1 MDKKFSPSEPDWT
14 RYEPREV
21 VVDYVAMSPAD
32 QHHFRDGMHAS
43 GHLNVSDQFLHDY
56 LMGLDL
62 IRIAGFRTF
71 MLQTFSLPFTWG
83 YCFGS
88 EMTVGE
94 KRALKTKEK
103 QNV

>member
-1 MDKKFSPSEPDWT
+1 MEKTDLSDV
-14 RYEPREV
+14 REV
-21 VVDYVAMSPAD
+21 VVDYAAMPPDD
-32 QHHFRDGMHAS
+32 QWNFRRGMHAS
-43 GHLNVSDQFLHDY
+43 GNLTCSDSFLHQH
-56 LMGLDL
+56 LMELDL

-88 EMTVGE
+88 EMTVSE
-94 KRALKTKEK
+94 KRALKTQEK

>member
-1 MDKKFSPSEPDWT
+1 MEKKLSPSDPEWKQ
-14 RYEPREV
+14 YEPREV
-21 VVDYVAMSPAD
+21 FVDYVAMSPAD
-32 QHHFRDGMHAS
+32 QRHFRDGMHAS
-43 GHLNVSDQFLHDY
+43 GHLTCSDAFLHQH
-56 LMGLDL
+56 LMELDL

-88 EMTVGE
+88 EMTASE
-94 KRALKTKEK
+94 KRALKTQEK

>member
-1 MDKKFSPSEPDWT
+1 MTDVSIEDLT
-14 RYEPREV
+14 PREV
-21 VVDYVAMSPAD
+21 VVDYAGMSPSD

-43 GHLNVSDQFLHDY
+43 GHLNVSDAFLHRH
-56 LMGLDL
+56 LMELEIL
-62 IRIAGFRTF
+62 RIAGFRSF
-71 MLQTFSLPFTWG
+71 MLQTFSMPFTLG

-88 EMTVGE
+88 EMSVRE